1 MSDAVLLQNPQGPV
15 ASVVLN
21 RPEKKN
27 AFNGDMFAGL
37 PDAAAR
43 LQSEPGLRAVVM
55 LGAGDCFSAGLD
67 VSMFMEF
74 AKDISALKDEMRN
87 PPGGQAANRFQEPVV
102 CWQSLPVPVIAAIT
116 GVCFGAGMQL
126 ALAAD
131 FRIAAPDARFSI
143 MESKW
148 GLVPDMGITQS
159 LPKLMPSD
167 QAKDL
172 IMSARVVEADEA
184 LSLGLIT
191 RIADDPVKAAHEMA
205 DLLAA
210 RSPDAIRAAK
220 RLVDSGWNTSAVEG
234 LALEATLQAEIIGG
248 ENQIEAVM
256 ANMQK
261 RDPKF
266 R

>member
-1 MSDAVLLQNPQGPV
+1 MGDVVQIANPQGPV
-15 ASVVLN
+15 ADVILN

-27 AFNGDMFAGL
+27 AFNAAMFDGMTS
-37 PDAAAR
+37 AAAQ
-43 LQSEPGLRAVVM
+43 LQAEPNLRAVVM
-55 LGAGDCFSAGLD
+55 YGAGDCFCAGLD

-74 AKDISALKDEMRN
+74 AKDLEALKVEILN
-87 PPGGQAANRFQEPVV
+87 PRDCDSANRFQAPVV
-102 CWQSLPVPVIAAIT
+102 CWQALPVPVIAAIT

-131 FRIAAPDARFSI
+131 FRISAPDAKFSI

-159 LPKLMPSD
+159 LPKLLPAD

-172 IMSARVVEADEA
+172 IMTARIVKAVEALE
-184 LSLGLIT
+184 LGLIT
-191 RIADDPVKAAHEMA
+191 RIADDPVQAAHEMA
-205 DLLAA
+205 DALAS

-220 RLVDSGWNTSAVEG
+220 RLVENGWGASNAGG
-234 LALEATLQAEIIGG
+234 LEMEAKLQANIVGG
-248 ENQIEAVM
+248 PNQIEAVM

-261 RDPKF
+261 RAPKF

>member
-1 MSDAVLLQNPQGPV
+1 MDDVVHISNPHGPV
-15 ASVVLN
+15 ADVILN

-27 AFNGDMFAGL
+27 AFNAAMFDGL
-37 PDAAAR
+37 TAAAAQ
-43 LQSEPGLRAVVM
+43 LQSEPHLRAVIM
-55 LGAGDCFSAGLD
+55 YGAGDCFCAGLD

-74 AKDISALKDEMRN
+74 AKDLEALKVEMLN
-87 PPGGQAANRFQEPVV
+87 PPDGQAANRFQAPVV

-159 LPKLMPSD
+159 LPKLMPAD
-167 QAKDL
+167 QAKEL
-172 IMSARVVEADEA
+172 IMTARIVGADEA
-184 LSLGLIT
+184 LELGLIT
-191 RIADDPVKAAHEMA
+191 RIADDPIQAAQEMA
-205 DLLAA
+205 NALAE

-220 RLVDSGWNTSAVEG
+220 RLVEDGWGASVPDG
-234 LALEATLQAEIIGG
+234 LALEAKLQADIIGSS
-248 ENQIEAVM
+248 NQTEAVM

-261 RDPKF
+261 RPPKF
-266 R
+266 H